1 MIKVKV
7 NWILDNIQIVL
18 MTLKRFK
25 MVADLK
31 SKELIL
37 FLSLMILD
45 AGMMNM
51 EIISMKKP
59 LPLILLII
67 KCFVERSLLTNIIFI
82 YIFE

>member
-31 SKELIL
+31 
-37 FLSLMILD
+37 
-45 AGMMNM
+45 
-51 EIISMKKP
+51 
-59 LPLILLII
+59 I
-67 KCFVERSLLTNIIFI
+67 KGTDFIFKFDDFGCW
-82 YIFE
+82 YDE